1 MTTHTHDFTEVQADL
16 QCRPDTACSQLQVT
30 TDDKSLKKII
40 FKWSNSVG
48 LLMILIYSLGKTCQ
62 IFGKLYREKLSSLT
76 TVNVNKLVGVC

>member
-1 MTTHTHDFTEVQADL
+1 MINEYDNDDSHSRFYRSPSWPAMQA
-16 QCRPDTACSQLQVT
+16 RHSNQLQVE

-62 IFGKLYREKLSSLT
+62 IFGKLYIEKLSSLT
-76 TVNVNKLVGVC
+76 TVNVNK